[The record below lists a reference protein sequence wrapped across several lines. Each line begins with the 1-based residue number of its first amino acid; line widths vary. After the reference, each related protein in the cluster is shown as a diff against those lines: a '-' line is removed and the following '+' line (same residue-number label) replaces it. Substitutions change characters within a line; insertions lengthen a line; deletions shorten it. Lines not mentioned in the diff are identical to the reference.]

1 MKKSVNPFSFALAL
15 TIIIMAFS
23 SCKGK
28 KPAPVEAQPVED
40 TVAAKPDTG
49 FTGIKKL
56 MSGRYIVSE
65 TTYKNGIEQGLKKT
79 FYMSGKVRMTFWY
92 ENGLRQDSSVWYYEE
107 GQVFRV
113 TPYINDTINGTQTQY
128 YRTGE
133 VKAILKY
140 RKGLRVPFL
149 EEYTR
154 DGKLIKNYPELQIK
168 TTDNYNTNGTYH
180 ITLSLSN
187 KAQRVKYFRGNYTN
201 GLFDTTRLEK
211 IRTAK
216 GIGSLSLKKT
226 SQAHGGSVDVI
237 AEILTNFGN
246 NLLVHKKISLPY
258 NDLN

>member
-1 MKKSVNPFSFALAL
+1 MKKIFNPFGLAIAL
-15 TIIIMAFS
+15 TVLIMAFS

-28 KPAPVEAQPVED
+28 KPAPVEVQPVED
-40 TVAAKPDTG
+40 TVTAEADTG

-92 ENGLRQDSSVWYYEE
+92 VNGLRQDSSRWYYEE
-107 GQVFRV
+107 GQVFRI
-113 TPYINDTINGTQTQY
+113 TPYKNDTIDGTQTQY

-140 RKGLRVPFL
+140 KKGLRMPFL

-154 DGKLIKNYPELQIK
+154 EGKLIKNYPELVVK
-168 TTDNYNTNGTYH
+168 TTDNYKTNGTYL

-187 KAQRVKYFRGNYTN
+187 NAQKVKYFRGNYTN
-201 GLFDTTRLEK
+201 GLFDTTHIEK
-211 IRTAK
+211 IRTVK
-216 GIGSLSLKKT
+216 GIGYLTLKKT
-226 SQAHGGSVDVI
+226 PEAHTGAVDVI

-246 NLLVHKKISLPY
+246 NKLVHKKISLPY

>member
-1 MKKSVNPFSFALAL
+1 MALVVTVA
-15 TIIIMAFS
+15 IMAFS
-23 SCKGK
+23 GCKNNQ
-28 KPAPVEAQPVED
+28 APQNETQPVED
-40 TVAAKPDTG
+40 TVAAVPDTG

-92 ENGLRQDSSVWYYEE
+92 VDGLREDSSKWYYEE
-107 GQVFRV
+107 GQIFRI
-113 TPYINDTINGTQTQY
+113 TPYLHDTINGTQTQY

-140 RKGLRVPFL
+140 KKGLREPFL

-154 DGKLIKNYPELQIK
+154 DGKLIKDYPALVVK
-168 TTDNYNTNGTYH
+168 TTDNYSTTGIYH
-180 ITLSLSN
+180 IALELSN
-187 KAQRVKYFRGNYTN
+187 KAQKVRYYRGNYTN
-201 GLFDTTRLEK
+201 GLFDTLHLEK
-211 IRTAK
+211 IHTVK
-216 GIGSLSLKKT
+216 GIGYLNLKKT
-226 SQAHGGSVDVI
+226 SKPQPGFVDVI

-246 NLLVHKKISLPY
+246 NYLVQKKINLPY